1 MRQFKKTKYLKVMQE
16 IRDLTQTYKV
26 ERMGENEIQKNIIVE
41 KNEICIGDVIILDK
55 GYIDLDIVI
64 LSGSI

>member
-1 MRQFKKTKYLKVMQE
+1 MRE
-16 IRDLTQTYKV
+16 IKDLTQTYKV
-26 ERMGENEIQKNIIVE
+26 ERMGENDIQKNIILE
-41 KNEICIGDVIILDK
+41 KDEICIGDIIVISK

>member
-1 MRQFKKTKYLKVMQE
+1 
-16 IRDLTQTYKV
+16 
-26 ERMGENEIQKNIIVE
+26 MGDNEIKKNIIVE
-41 KNEICIGDVIILDK
+41 KNEICIGDVIVIDK

>member
-26 ERMGENEIQKNIIVE
+26 ERMGGNEIQKNIIVE